1 MRPPFSSLVGV
12 LATLAFTASTS
23 AERIITS
30 ASLNSCQEQSNFTA
44 TLFNVAFTP
53 DNNTLAVDL
62 IGVSSITGNI
72 TAQLQIIAYGFT
84 VVNDTIN
91 PCDENLPGLCPMS
104 AGQISLPANIDV
116 PESVLKDI
124 PGITYSV
131 PDLDALVRI
140 VITTQDTGTPIACLE
155 AQLSNG
161 KTVDQPAVGWATAV
175 IAGLGLV
182 TAGIT
187 SGLGHTNTAAHV
199 AANALSLF
207 GYFQSQAVVGMTS
220 VTMPP
225 IVQSWTQ
232 DFQWSMGIVRVGFL
246 QAICTWYQRA
256 TGGTPTTYLSTL
268 ATESVQVEKRSLEV
282 IKEFAKRGLTYA
294 TRGVDNLSKRDTSST
309 ANKVVVVRG
318 IDRVGFRAG
327 IEQTNIF
334 MTGLIFFIVVCVV
347 VALVV
352 ALFKAFCEMAV
363 KAQWM
368 KSDKFSDFRN
378 GWKIV
383 LKGILFR
390 LVSLLTAL
398 ATLCTNVNR
407 FFSATFRSVFSAC
420 GNSSSATQP
429 AKSSWLSLSSSQ

>member
-1 MRPPFSSLVGV
+1 MRLQLSSLVGV
-12 LATLAFTASTS
+12 LFTLAFTTCSS
-23 AERIITS
+23 ATRIVES
-30 ASLNSCQEQSNFTA
+30 KSLNSCQDGSNFTA

-53 DNNTLAVDL
+53 DNNTLALDL

-72 TAQLQIIAYGFT
+72 TALLQVIAYGFN
-84 VVNDTIN
+84 VVNDTID
-91 PCDENLPGLCPMS
+91 PCTENLPGLCPMS

-116 PESVLKDI
+116 PASVQRQI

-140 VITTQDTGTPIACLE
+140 YIHNKDTGVSVACLE
-155 AQLSNG
+155 ANLSNG
-161 KTVDQPAVGWATAV
+161 ETVYQPAVGWATAV

-182 TAGIT
+182 AAGIT

-207 GYFQSQAVVGMTS
+207 GYFQGQAVVGMTA

-232 DFQWSMGIVRVGFL
+232 NFQWSMGIVRVGFL
-246 QAICTWYQRA
+246 QSICTWYQRA

-268 ATESVQVEKRSLEV
+268 ATESVQVEKRSLDV
-282 IKEFAKRGLTYA
+282 MTDIAKRGLTYA
-294 TRGVDNLSKRDTSST
+294 TRAADYLSKRATTTT
-309 ANKVVVVRG
+309 ATNKVVIVRG

-334 MTGLIFFIVVCVV
+334 LTGLIFFIVVCVV
-347 VALVV
+347 VAVVV
-352 ALFKAFCEMAV
+352 ALFKGFCEMAV

-368 KSDKFSDFRN
+368 KSDKFQDFRN

-390 LVSLLTAL
+390 LVGNSTSSRHHHA
-398 ATLCTNVNR
+398 NINR
-407 FFSATFRSVFSAC
+407 FFLAMS
-420 GNSSSATQP
+420 
-429 AKSSWLSLSSSQ
+429 K